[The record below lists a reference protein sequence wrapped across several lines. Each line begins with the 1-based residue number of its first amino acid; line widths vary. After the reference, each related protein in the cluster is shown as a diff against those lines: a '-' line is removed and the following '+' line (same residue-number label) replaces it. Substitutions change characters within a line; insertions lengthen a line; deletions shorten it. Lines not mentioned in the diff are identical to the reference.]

1 MRRKIVV
8 CIAIPALIAAVALA
22 VTANG
27 QSRAGKTTLH
37 ARSQLE
43 HAHVVDNAPAGRS
56 VGDVL
61 IFTERLLDSD
71 GDVIGHDAASCTF
84 LFGRRSLCTGTYFL
98 QGGQVMV
105 QLRQPGLGGTV
116 TYTQAITGGT
126 RNYAGA
132 TGTVTVDQQ
141 PSGDRFTFDIHL
153 PT

>member
-1 MRRKIVV
+1 MKRKIAV
-8 CIAIPALIAAVALA
+8 CIAIPGLIAAIALA

-27 QSRAGKTTLH
+27 QSREGKITLH

-43 HAHVVDNAPAGRS
+43 HAHVVDNAPSGHS

-61 IFTERLLDSD
+61 IFTERLLDSND
-71 GDVIGHDAASCTF
+71 HVIGHDAASCTF
-84 LFGRRSLCTGTYFL
+84 LFGKRSLCTGGYFL
-98 QGGQVMV
+98 PDGQITV

-126 RNYAGA
+126 RRYAGA

-141 PSGDRFTFDIHL
+141 PSGDRFTFNIQL
-153 PT
+153 PS